1 MLAPLVSRMKE
12 DVATLRCRYQELQRR
27 RDLLRHTECRD
38 EDTGSQQVGLGTED
52 GGQECWQPPA
62 SPDTPGMEE
71 PEPSADRIAAHR
83 RDNPK
88 VAGDANK
95 IWPTS
100 AFTFKNL
107 LDMTQCQC

>member
-1 MLAPLVSRMKE
+1 MKE
-12 DVATLRCRYQELQRR
+12 DVATLRCRYKELQRR

-52 GGQECWQPPA
+52 GAQDCWQPPA
-62 SPDTPGMEE
+62 SPDTPAQEE
-71 PEPSADRIAAHR
+71 PEPSAERIAAHR

-100 AFTFKNL
+100 AFTFKKL
-107 LDMTQCQC
+107 LDMTI

>member
-12 DVATLRCRYQELQRR
+12 DVATLRCRYKELQRR
-27 RDLLRHTECRD
+27 RDLLRHTADTERAECRD

-52 GGQECWQPPA
+52 GGQDCWQPPA

-71 PEPSADRIAAHR
+71 PEPSAERIAAHR

-88 VAGDANK
+88 VAGDAY
-95 IWPTS
+95 
-100 AFTFKNL
+100 
-107 LDMTQCQC
+107 